1 MNVGLLPA
9 GVRPHSISERGDVVG
24 NEDATDILHLL
35 HMLIRNLRPSPSG
48 LELNDGNR
56 IAPRHVQVLIH
67 LGSNGQLSVS
77 EIAQKLGV
85 NLTTASLSVAQL
97 AQAGMVERSEDPK
110 DHRRTI
116 VKISDRYEKISKLII
131 DEKVTP
137 LQRVLDEMGPE
148 KTKGLTE
155 LLSDLNRRLSS
166 QPEFYTQD

>member
-9 GVRPHSISERGDVVG
+9 EVRPHSISERGDVVG

-35 HMLIRNLRPSPSG
+35 HMLIRNLGPSPSG

-67 LGSNGQLSVS
+67 LGSNEQLSVS

-155 LLSDLNRRLSS
+155 LLTDLNRRLSS